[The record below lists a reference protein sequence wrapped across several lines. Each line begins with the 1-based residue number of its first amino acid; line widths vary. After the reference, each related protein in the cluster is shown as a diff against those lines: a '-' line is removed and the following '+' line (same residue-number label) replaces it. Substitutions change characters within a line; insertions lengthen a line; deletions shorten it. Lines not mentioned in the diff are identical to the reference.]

1 MLEAHIKIIE
11 KEPKTF
17 QNFGVLKVLAQENND
32 EESVKSK
39 DEPPATEA
47 LKLND
52 DDQKLFFEEFSDS
65 AESNNKK
72 NESEDNKQQQEQQQQ
87 EKSSDDNKL
96 IDYDDGFDEFMSA
109 SSSVLLPSQ
118 LLMDDSFSN
127 NPTNVDLLG
136 SLVPSQ
142 ASDSLSLKDS
152 LSKNASKKSNDV
164 SKWFQ
169 LFSELDPFNQQN
181 EVNDASEKMH
191 AA

>member
-1 MLEAHIKIIE
+1 MLDAHIKIIE

-17 QNFGVLKVLAQENND
+17 QNFGVLKVLSQEND
-32 EESVKSK
+32 EESNVKK
-39 DEPPATEA
+39 EQPAAPAEA

-52 DDQKLFFEEFSDS
+52 DDQKLFFGEEFSDS
-65 AESNNKK
+65 AENSNKK
-72 NESEDNKQQQEQQQQ
+72 NESDDNKEQVQQQ
-87 EKSSDDNKL
+87 DKL

-109 SSSVLLPSQ
+109 SSSILLPSQ
-118 LLMDDSFSN
+118 LLMDDPFTN
-127 NPTNVDLLG
+127 NPSTNVDLLG

-142 ASDSLSLKDS
+142 VGDSSSKDSS

-164 SKWFQ
+164 SKWFK

-181 EVNDASEKMH
+181 EVEHASENMH

>member
-17 QNFGVLKVLAQENND
+17 QNFGVLKALAQEND
-32 EESVKSK
+32 EESLKNK
-39 DEPPATEA
+39 DEPPASEP

-52 DDQKLFFEEFSDS
+52 DDQKLFFGEEFSDR
-65 AESNNKK
+65 AENDNKK
-72 NESEDNKQQQEQQQQ
+72 IESEDNKQQQQ
-87 EKSSDDNKL
+87 EKSSDKL
-96 IDYDDGFDEFMSA
+96 IDYDDGFNEFMSS

-118 LLMDDSFSN
+118 LLMDDSF
-127 NPTNVDLLG
+127 PTNVDLLG

-142 ASDSLSLKDS
+142 VSDSSTKDDNNS

-169 LFSELDPFNQQN
+169 LFAELDPFNQQK
-181 EVNDASEKMH
+181 EVKDASENMH